1 MMKKFNLTNIKSPA
15 LIIAGIGI
23 LALILLL
30 FVVINSLNKNRPEP
44 TSVYKPSPIPSLKPT
59 KLPQPEGFETE
70 LAKIKSV
77 LPYKGKNFNIRYRQT
92 INIVS
97 VEIQAQNREEFIK
110 TRQEAETFIK
120 SKGVSDLCVLNIFWQ
135 TPEDSLLYKDLESK
149 DIITTDCPVSPKRN
163 P

>member
-120 SKGVSDLCVLNIFWQ
+120 SKGVTDLCVLNIFWE
-135 TPEDSLLYKDLESK
+135 TPEGSLLYKDLTSK
-149 DIITTDCPVSPKRN
+149 DILTTDCPVSPKRN